1 MIDAKN
7 KFREG
12 FIITLRPFSF
22 ENLNNPIQKFTIL
35 WAYSEQPKT
44 VKELTETAKEE
55 VDLILNNTYG
65 PRFFTQKEKEEYIE
79 EQINKVYTNP
89 KNWDE
94 QYKGEIVQTYIDGQL
109 IRLYPSEYN
118 IVSKDKLTEIM
129 SEEGYHA
136 VCAKGLYEIKDFRDK
151 THYLQSRGIP
161 RHIANKWASMSFKE
175 MVYYKP
181 YYELL
186 TMFCRDYE
194 IYSDSFYEKIEGIK
208 IKDQIPNI
216 VKEITPPPVNFMF
229 S

>member
-12 FIITLRPFSF
+12 FIITLRPFDF
-22 ENLNNPIQKFTIL
+22 LELKNPIQKFTIL

-44 VKELTETAKEE
+44 IKELTETAKEE
-55 VDLILNNTYG
+55 IDLIVNNVYG
-65 PRFFTQKEKEEYIE
+65 PRFFTREEKDEYIE
-79 EQINKVYTNP
+79 QQINKVYGDS
-89 KNWDE
+89 KNWNE
-94 QYKGEIVQTYIDGQL
+94 CYKGEIVQTYIDGQL
-109 IRLYPSEYN
+109 IRLYPDEYN

-136 VCAKGLYEIKDFRDK
+136 VCSRGLYEIKDFRDK
-151 THYLQSRGIP
+151 THYLQSRGVSK
-161 RHIANKWASMSFKE
+161 HIANKWASMGFKE

-194 IYSDSFYEKIEGIK
+194 IYSDSFYEKVEGIK
-208 IKDQIPNI
+208 VEDQIPNI
-216 VKEITPPPVNFMF
+216 AKEITPPANFMF